1 MKEGQKR
8 NLERVIQTLH
18 GGERS
23 SMYSCGSFRPTHEH
37 VNIKSA
43 VGSQLNPY
51 KKKKIQTE
59 ELFMSGRTH
68 TSIRPK

>member
-1 MKEGQKR
+1 MYLKR

-23 SMYSCGSFRPTHEH
+23 SMYSCGSFRPTHKH
-37 VNIKSA
+37 VNINSA

-51 KKKKIQTE
+51 KKNSNRGAVHVRKN
-59 ELFMSGRTH
+59 TH
-68 TSIRPK
+68 KH